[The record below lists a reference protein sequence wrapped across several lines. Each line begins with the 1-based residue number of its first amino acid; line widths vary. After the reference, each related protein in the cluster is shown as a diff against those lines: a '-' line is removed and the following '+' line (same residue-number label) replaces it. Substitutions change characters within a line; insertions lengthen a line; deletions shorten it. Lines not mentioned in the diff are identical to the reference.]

1 MIASGEV
8 TYYQGKQLLHPEFE
22 ILKEEKE
29 LLNTGRI
36 VPIYPLT
43 EGLNQR
49 QLRTF
54 VKGSLDRYGS
64 LIEETLPAPLLQERD
79 LISKK
84 EAIHNIHFP
93 EGMEMVNK
101 SRRRLAYEEIFY
113 LEILLAL
120 KKKVYRT
127 DKKGITFGDV
137 GDHGYTP
144 LQQKLLLLLPF
155 ELTAAQQRVLSEIQQ
170 DMASPLTMH
179 RLLQGDVGSGKTIV
193 ALLSMLRAVE
203 NGYQAAMMAPT
214 EILAEQHYL
223 VLSHLMEKIG
233 IQVILL
239 VGGMR
244 QKEREEAYQAIE
256 NGSGQ
261 IIVGT
266 HALIEGEVKFHA
278 LGFVVVDEQH
288 RFGVMQRA
296 ELAKKS
302 NTHEAPDYLVM
313 TATPIPRSLSLTLY
327 GDLDISV
334 IDEMPPGR
342 HPIVT
347 RWSGASKREK
357 IYGFIREKV
366 KEGQQAYIVYPLV
379 EESEKLDLQAA
390 TDMFQKLKEKTFS
403 EFKVELIH
411 GRMKRDEKDGIME
424 RVRKGEIQILVST
437 TVIEVGVDVP
447 NATVML
453 IENAER
459 FGLSQLHQLRGRI
472 GRGAEKSYCILM
484 TSGRVSMEAQERLKT
499 LTGTQDGFKIAEKD
513 LRLRGPGEFFGTR
526 QHGLPPLRIVDLLA
540 DTKIIS
546 LARGDAFH
554 VVEDDPNLSEE
565 KHLPVRK
572 EFEVKYRDRLE
583 LIDVG

>member
-22 ILKEEKE
+22 ILKEEKD

-49 QLRTF
+49 QLRTY

-64 LIEETLPAPLLQERD
+64 LIEETLPHPLLQERD

-84 EAIHNIHFP
+84 EAIHSIHFP
-93 EGMEMVNK
+93 EEMEMVNK

-113 LEILLAL
+113 LELLLAL
-120 KKKVYRT
+120 KKKVYKT
-127 DKKGITFGDV
+127 SKKGIAFSDV
-137 GDHGYTP
+137 GAHGYTP

-155 ELTAAQQRVLSEIQQ
+155 ELTAAQQRVLNEIQH

-193 ALLSMLRAVE
+193 ALLSMLRVVE
-203 NGYQAAMMAPT
+203 HGYQAALMAPT

-223 VLSHLMEKIG
+223 VLSHLMEKIE

-256 NGSGQ
+256 NGEGR

-266 HALIEGEVKFHA
+266 HALIEEEVKFHS
-278 LGFVVVDEQH
+278 LGLVVVDEQQ

-296 ELAKKS
+296 QLAKKS
-302 NTHEAPDYLVM
+302 NALEAPDYLVM

-342 HPIVT
+342 QPIVT
-347 RWSGASKREK
+347 RWAKASQRVK
-357 IYGFIREKV
+357 IYGFIRDKV
-366 KEGQQAYIVYPLV
+366 KEGQQVYIIYPLV

-390 TDMFQKLKEKTFS
+390 TEMFQKLKEKIFPDVN
-403 EFKVELIH
+403 VELIH
-411 GRMKRDEKDGIME
+411 GKMKRDEKDGIME
-424 RVRKGEIQILVST
+424 RVRKGEIHILVST

-447 NATVML
+447 NATIML

-459 FGLSQLHQLRGRI
+459 FGLAQLHQLRGRI
-472 GRGAEKSYCILM
+472 GRGAERSYCILM

-499 LTGTQDGFKIAEKD
+499 LAATQDGFKIAEKD

-546 LARGDAFH
+546 QARGDAFK
-554 VVEDDPNLSEE
+554 VVEEDPNLSEE

-583 LIDVG
+583 LIEVG